1 MQVKNYVSGCDRC
14 QWMKSFPE
22 KPAGKLK
29 PNEAISQP
37 WKDITTD
44 FITGLPEAQGYDALF
59 VTCCHYTK
67 QAHIILMSTTTLAR
81 GLATL
86 FRDHVWKL
94 HGFPETAL
102 SDRGPQFTAEFM
114 KELNE
119 ILGIKTKLSTAYHP
133 QTDGQ
138 TERVNQEIEQYL
150 RMLVS
155 HRQNDWPE
163 WIAYA
168 EFAYN
173 NKIHTATHISPFFAN
188 YGMNPRIGI
197 EPWRAGKSELA
208 KEFAERMKLIH
219 EEAQAALSKA
229 HDDMTCYADFYR
241 GQAPEYKVGDKVWL
255 STKNL
260 NVDQLSCKLT
270 EHQLGPYEIVKIIS
284 SNAVKL
290 KLPASFKIHNVINV
304 SHTRPYHPP
313 VAGQSIIPPE
323 PVTVEGTPEYEV
335 EEIMDSWLKCDKL
348 EFLVKWSGYTDD
360 YNTWGPEANCANSH
374 DIIEECYKSNPSTS
388 RKLRAQDFAGLVF
401 RPYDNLTEPKNNAV
415 SRLEVET

>member
-1 MQVKNYVSGCDRC
+1 
-14 QWMKSFPE
+14 MKSFPE

-29 PNEAISQP
+29 PNEATSQP

-59 VTCCHYTK
+59 VTCCHHTK
-67 QAHIILMSTTTLAR
+67 QAHIIPTSTTTSAR

-94 HGFPETAL
+94 HGLPETAL
-102 SDRGPQFTAEFM
+102 SDRGPQFAAEFM

-138 TERVNQEIEQYL
+138 TEWVNQEIEQYL
-150 RMLVS
+150 RMFVS

-163 WIAYA
+163 WIACA

-188 YGMNPRIGI
+188 YGMNPRMGI
-197 EPWRAGKSELA
+197 EPRRAGKSEPA

-219 EEAQAALSKA
+219 EEAQVALSKA
-229 HDDMTCYADFYR
+229 RDDMTRYADFHR
-241 GQAPEYKVGDKVWL
+241 GQVSEYKVGDKVWL

-260 NVDQLSCKLT
+260 NVDQPSCKLT
-270 EHQLGPYEIVKIIS
+270 ERQLGPYEIVKIIS

-290 KLPASFKIHNVINV
+290 KLPISFKIHNVVNV
-304 SHTRPYHPP
+304 SHIRPYRPP

-323 PVTVEGTPEYEV
+323 PVTIEGTPEYKV
-335 EEIMDSWLKCDKL
+335 EEVMDSQLKHGKL

-360 YNTWGPEANCANSH
+360 YNTWEPEANCANSC
-374 DIIEECYKSNPSTS
+374 DIIKEFYKSNPSAP
-388 RKLRAQDFAGLVF
+388 RKLRTQDFAGLVF
-401 RPYDNLTEPKNNAV
+401 HPYNNLTKPKDSAV
-415 SRLEVET
+415 SHLEVET